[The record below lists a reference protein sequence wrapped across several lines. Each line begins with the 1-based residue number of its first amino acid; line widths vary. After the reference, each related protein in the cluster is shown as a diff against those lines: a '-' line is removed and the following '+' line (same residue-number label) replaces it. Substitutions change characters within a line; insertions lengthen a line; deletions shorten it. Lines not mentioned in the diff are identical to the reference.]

1 MGFSCIFCC
10 LSFCRRCAIAI
21 LQLIDQLHVLISQ
34 GTPVPFSAYRLV
46 RARDVEQLLER
57 MRITVPSSIR
67 ESERTLA
74 DRDRIMNEA
83 RAEADRI
90 IQQAR
95 QQAMEMLSERSLI
108 ATAQAEADRI
118 IVEGKDIAR
127 RRTEEA
133 DTYAVQV
140 LQDLAQRLQ
149 ALTQQINNGIE
160 LMQDGQRLSTEPPEQ
175 PERPPRKPPRF
186 LSKS

>member
-1 MGFSCIFCC
+1 M
-10 LSFCRRCAIAI
+10 
-21 LQLIDQLHVLISQ
+21 LISQ
-34 GTPVPFSAYRLV
+34 GSPVPFTAYRLV

-74 DRDRIMNEA
+74 ERDRIMNEA
-83 RAEADRI
+83 RAEAERM

-95 QQAMEMLSERSLI
+95 QQAMEMLSEKALI

-118 IVEGKDIAR
+118 IAEGKEIAR

-133 DTYAVQV
+133 DTYAVQA
-140 LQDLAQRLQ
+140 LHDLSQRLQ
-149 ALTQQINNGIE
+149 ALVHQVNNGIE
-160 LMQDGQRLSTEPPEQ
+160 LMQDGQKLPTEPPEAQ
-175 PERPPRKPPRF
+175 ERPQRKPPRF
-186 LSKS
+186 LSKG

>member
-1 MGFSCIFCC
+1 M
-10 LSFCRRCAIAI
+10 
-21 LQLIDQLHVLISQ
+21 LIGQ

-74 DRDRIMNEA
+74 ERDRIMNEA

-95 QQAMEMLSERSLI
+95 QQAMEMLSEKALI

-118 IVEGKDIAR
+118 ILEAKEIAR
-127 RRTEEA
+127 SRTEEA
-133 DTYAVQV
+133 DSYAVHV
-140 LQDLAQRLQ
+140 LQELAQHMH
-149 ALTQQINNGIE
+149 ALSQQVNNGIE
-160 LMQDGQRLSTEPPEQ
+160 LMQGGQQMPAEQPPEQ

-186 LSKS
+186 LSKGQP

>member
-1 MGFSCIFCC
+1 
-10 LSFCRRCAIAI
+10 
-21 LQLIDQLHVLISQ
+21 LIDQLHVLISQ
-34 GTPVPFSAYRLV
+34 GTQIPLSAYRLV

-74 DRDRIMNEA
+74 ERDRIMNEA
-83 RAEADRI
+83 RAEAERI

-95 QQAMEMLSERSLI
+95 QQAMEMLSEKALI

-118 IVEGKDIAR
+118 ILEGKEIAR

-133 DTYAVQV
+133 DGYAVQV
-140 LQDLAQRLQ
+140 LQELAQRLH
-149 ALTQQINNGIE
+149 ALMQQVNNGIE
-160 LMQDGQRLSTEPPEQ
+160 LMQDGQKLPAEQPEQ
-175 PERPPRKPPRF
+175 PERQPRKQPRF
-186 LSKS
+186 LSKG

>member
-1 MGFSCIFCC
+1 
-10 LSFCRRCAIAI
+10 
-21 LQLIDQLHVLISQ
+21 LIDQLHVLISQ
-34 GTPVPFSAYRLV
+34 GTQIPFSAYRLV

-74 DRDRIMNEA
+74 ERDRIMNEA
-83 RAEADRI
+83 RAEAERI

-95 QQAMEMLSERSLI
+95 QQAMEMLSEKALI

-118 IVEGKDIAR
+118 ILEGKDIAR

-149 ALTQQINNGIE
+149 ALTQQVNNGIE
-160 LMQDGQRLSTEPPEQ
+160 LMQDGQKLPTEAPEQ
-175 PERPPRKPPRF
+175 PERPARKAPRF
-186 LSKS
+186 LSKGS